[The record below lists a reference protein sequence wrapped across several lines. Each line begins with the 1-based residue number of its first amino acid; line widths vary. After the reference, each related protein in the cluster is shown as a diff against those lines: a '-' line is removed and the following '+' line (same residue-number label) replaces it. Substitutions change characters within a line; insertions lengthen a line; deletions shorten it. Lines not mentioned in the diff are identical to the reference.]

1 MTGRTIY
8 QTDVDVAFLN
18 SPLPY
23 PVFVRCPEGFEIP
36 GKVWRLKRAL
46 YGLKEAPRAWNT
58 TLVKFLKDNGFEQ
71 CLCDPCIFIHRPTD
85 LWVVF
90 VVDDILYAPM
100 SGRDADAD
108 WFRELLN
115 REYGIK
121 DLGKA
126 DVFVGIKIERDPLT
140 GEMKLSQRAYIE
152 KILKRFRWEH
162 SNPAST
168 PVASGV
174 KLSKDHCPSTPE
186 EKEWSASMQA
196 VYRQAVGTL
205 LYLAVT
211 TRPDISYAVKEVAM
225 YCHNPGRKHWTA
237 VKRIFRYL
245 KGTKDHGIIFKP
257 GDVNHLSVLG
267 YADASHADL
276 DNGKSTG
283 GFALYLGGNLVS
295 WRSRNQTLVAL
306 STCEAEYIALNE
318 CARDLVF
325 VRQLADFFRLPVQRA
340 KLITDNRGAG
350 SVSYNE
356 EVKQRTRHILVRYH
370 FVRDLVL
377 KGQLCV
383 HWIAS
388 SENTADIFTKG
399 LDEAQHAHL
408 RMKLLNNPV
417 FDDEGTP
424 MVPDEPHDKVLM
436 APDQSHSANT
446 DSHAAE
452 CALCCFLRYGS
463 VC

>member
-1 MTGRTIY
+1 
-8 QTDVDVAFLN
+8 
-18 SPLPY
+18 
-23 PVFVRCPEGFEIP
+23 
-36 GKVWRLKRAL
+36 
-46 YGLKEAPRAWNT
+46 
-58 TLVKFLKDNGFEQ
+58 
-71 CLCDPCIFIHRPTD
+71 
-85 LWVVF
+85 
-90 VVDDILYAPM
+90 M

-162 SNPAST
+162 CNPAST

-205 LYLAVT
+205 LYLA
-211 TRPDISYAVKEVAM
+211 
-225 YCHNPGRKHWTA
+225 
-237 VKRIFRYL
+237 
-245 KGTKDHGIIFKP
+245 
-257 GDVNHLSVLG
+257 
-267 YADASHADL
+267 
-276 DNGKSTG
+276 
-283 GFALYLGGNLVS
+283 
-295 WRSRNQTLVAL
+295 
-306 STCEAEYIALNE
+306 
-318 CARDLVF
+318 
-325 VRQLADFFRLPVQRA
+325 RA

-350 SVSYNE
+350 SVSYSE
-356 EVKQRTRHILVRYH
+356 EVKQRTRQILVRYH

-383 HWIAS
+383 HWSAS

-399 LDEAQHAHL
+399 PDEAQHAHL

-417 FDDEGTP
+417 FDDEGSP

-436 APDQSHSANT
+436 APDRCERNLRRNNMRNLVVRILAEADVPSNIEASLHSLGITPPDDNPNSQRMDIYCVIDGHDYLLDVT
-446 DSHAAE
+446 ITHPCRPDDSAHPVPPDGEPA
-452 CALCCFLRYGS
+452 R
-463 VC
+463 